1 MDGPFTLVDLE
12 RRCPHVSRDMVR
24 LLLFRLRR
32 SGHAA
37 CIGRGPLAK
46 WTRTGT
52 WPEQKI

>member
-1 MDGPFTLVDLE
+1 VEIE

-32 SGHAA
+32 AGRVA

-46 WTRTGT
+46 RTRTDR
-52 WPEQKI
+52 WSEKM